1 MEPNLLAIARRHL
14 DRTRAPGG
22 DKGDKGEMPAVGIPL
37 SPFSPLSPPDVFRSG
52 WACHR
57 EKMLRL
63 LCSADEYVE
72 RSGVSGRHPVIQA
85 AVDMVVSATLT
96 YDIETMRYAVAE
108 FRVAVASVIAAR
120 K

>member
-1 MEPNLLAIARRHL
+1 MEPDLLAIARRHL
-14 DRTRAPGG
+14 DRTRAPGRDNG
-22 DKGDKGEMPAVGIPL
+22 EKGEKPAAGTPLSLL
-37 SPFSPLSPPDVFRSG
+37 SPFSPPAVSRSG
-52 WACHR
+52 WGCHR
-57 EKMLRL
+57 EEMLRL
-63 LCSADEYVE
+63 VLSVDEYVE